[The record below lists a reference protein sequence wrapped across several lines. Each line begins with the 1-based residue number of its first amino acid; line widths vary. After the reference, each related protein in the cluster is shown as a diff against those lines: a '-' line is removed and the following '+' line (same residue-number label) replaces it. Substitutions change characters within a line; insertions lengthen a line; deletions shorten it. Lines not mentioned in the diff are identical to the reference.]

1 MFTMLGAIAEFERD
15 LINERTS
22 EGRGRERAKR
32 QGKHMGRPA
41 QAAKD
46 IKRAIQLFNDRETIG
61 MSVSDI
67 QQLTGVPRSTKYAE
81 IRKLKDKEE

>member
-1 MFTMLGAIAEFERD
+1 MFTMLRAIAEFERD

-22 EGRGRERAKR
+22 EGRERAKK

-46 IKRAIQLFNDRETIG
+46 IKRAIQLFNDRG
-61 MSVSDI
+61 RM
-67 QQLTGVPRSTKYAE
+67 G
-81 IRKLKDKEE
+81 